1 MEPKLWI
8 KHFDKTECKF
18 YLTNQLAK
26 FLHSGSSFGNI
37 NSASINH
44 GVLAPSNK
52 IHFKLKVPVMDKQK
66 FEDAQIS
73 AKRTDLK
80 RHFRQNKIKQTHRN
94 HTCFVQAL
102 FLPFYSSSYDARF
115 ISNYPVS
122 KVLLNN
128 YKYVMICYFG

>member
-8 KHFDKTECKF
+8 KHFGKTECKF
-18 YLTNQLAK
+18 YLTNELDK

-37 NSASINH
+37 NFASINH
-44 GVLAPSNK
+44 GVLPPSNK

-73 AKRTDLK
+73 AKRTDL
-80 RHFRQNKIKQTHRN
+80 
-94 HTCFVQAL
+94 
-102 FLPFYSSSYDARF
+102 